1 MFWSTVGRF
10 IVIPIALLIAALV
23 SGFVLFTLGLERIT
37 GALQGNRSG
46 DDVIVAMFDLTQQGL
61 LLGTGLT
68 LIPALVVVIVGEIA
82 RIRSAIYY
90 VAGGGLALAAMPMLA
105 RMTDSGNVV
114 IPETTVWQIFAT
126 AGFVFVAYGGLLKIS
141 SVAEETRHPSRTIPL
156 GLILSLGAVM
166 VVFSKSFSAWVMS
179 AWARSIEA
187 SIAITFDCADL

>member
-1 MFWSTVGRF
+1 VFWSTVGRF

-61 LLGTGLT
+61 LLATGLT

-114 IPETTVWQIFAT
+114 IPETTVWQVFAT
-126 AGFVFVAYGGLLKIS
+126 AGFAGGFVYW
-141 SVAEETRHPSRTIPL
+141 
-156 GLILSLGAVM
+156 LIAGRNA
-166 VVFSKSFSAWVMS
+166 
-179 AWARSIEA
+179 
-187 SIAITFDCADL
+187 

>member
-10 IVIPIALLIAALV
+10 IVIAIALLIAALV

-37 GALQGNRSG
+37 GALQVNRSG

-61 LLGTGLT
+61 LLATGLT

-105 RMTDSGNVV
+105 RMTESGNVV
-114 IPETTVWQIFAT
+114 IPETTVWQVFAT
-126 AGFVFVAYGGLLKIS
+126 AGFAGGFVYW
-141 SVAEETRHPSRTIPL
+141 
-156 GLILSLGAVM
+156 LIAGR
-166 VVFSKSFSAWVMS
+166 SA
-179 AWARSIEA
+179 
-187 SIAITFDCADL
+187 

>member
-61 LLGTGLT
+61 LLATGLT

-114 IPETTVWQIFAT
+114 IPETTVWQVFAT
-126 AGFVFVAYGGLLKIS
+126 AGFAGGFVYW
-141 SVAEETRHPSRTIPL
+141 
-156 GLILSLGAVM
+156 LIAGRNA
-166 VVFSKSFSAWVMS
+166 
-179 AWARSIEA
+179 
-187 SIAITFDCADL
+187 

>member
-1 MFWSTVGRF
+1 
-10 IVIPIALLIAALV
+10 LV

-61 LLGTGLT
+61 LLASGLT

-105 RMTDSGNVV
+105 RMTESGNVV
-114 IPETTVWQIFAT
+114 IPETTVWQVFAT
-126 AGFVFVAYGGLLKIS
+126 AGFAGGFVYW
-141 SVAEETRHPSRTIPL
+141 
-156 GLILSLGAVM
+156 LIAGRNA
-166 VVFSKSFSAWVMS
+166 
-179 AWARSIEA
+179 
-187 SIAITFDCADL
+187 

>member
-61 LLGTGLT
+61 LLATGLT
-68 LIPALVVVIVGEIA
+68 LIPALLVVIVGEIA

-105 RMTDSGNVV
+105 RMTESGNVV
-114 IPETTVWQIFAT
+114 IPETTVWQVFAT
-126 AGFVFVAYGGLLKIS
+126 AGFAGGFVYW
-141 SVAEETRHPSRTIPL
+141 
-156 GLILSLGAVM
+156 LIAGRNA
-166 VVFSKSFSAWVMS
+166 
-179 AWARSIEA
+179 
-187 SIAITFDCADL
+187 

>member
-61 LLGTGLT
+61 LLATGLT

-105 RMTDSGNVV
+105 RMTESGNVV
-114 IPETTVWQIFAT
+114 IPETTVWQAFAT
-126 AGFVFVAYGGLLKIS
+126 AGFAGGFVYW
-141 SVAEETRHPSRTIPL
+141 
-156 GLILSLGAVM
+156 LIAGRNA
-166 VVFSKSFSAWVMS
+166 
-179 AWARSIEA
+179 
-187 SIAITFDCADL
+187 

>member
-23 SGFVLFTLGLERIT
+23 SGFMLFTLGLERIT

-61 LLGTGLT
+61 LLATGLT

-105 RMTDSGNVV
+105 RMTESGNVV
-114 IPETTVWQIFAT
+114 IPETTVWQVFAT
-126 AGFVFVAYGGLLKIS
+126 AGFAGGFVYW
-141 SVAEETRHPSRTIPL
+141 
-156 GLILSLGAVM
+156 LIAGRNA
-166 VVFSKSFSAWVMS
+166 
-179 AWARSIEA
+179 
-187 SIAITFDCADL
+187 

>member
-10 IVIPIALLIAALV
+10 IIIPIALLIAALV

-61 LLGTGLT
+61 LLATGLT

-105 RMTDSGNVV
+105 RMTESGNVV
-114 IPETTVWQIFAT
+114 IPETTVWQVFAT
-126 AGFVFVAYGGLLKIS
+126 AGFAGGFVYW
-141 SVAEETRHPSRTIPL
+141 
-156 GLILSLGAVM
+156 LIAGRNA
-166 VVFSKSFSAWVMS
+166 
-179 AWARSIEA
+179 
-187 SIAITFDCADL
+187 

>member
-37 GALQGNRSG
+37 GALQGSRSG

-61 LLGTGLT
+61 LLATGLT

-105 RMTDSGNVV
+105 RMTESGNVV
-114 IPETTVWQIFAT
+114 IPETTVWQVFAT
-126 AGFVFVAYGGLLKIS
+126 AGFAGGFVYW
-141 SVAEETRHPSRTIPL
+141 
-156 GLILSLGAVM
+156 LIAGRNA
-166 VVFSKSFSAWVMS
+166 
-179 AWARSIEA
+179 
-187 SIAITFDCADL
+187 

>member
-1 MFWSTVGRF
+1 MFWSTVGRL
-10 IVIPIALLIAALV
+10 IVIPIALLIAASV

-61 LLGTGLT
+61 LLATGRT

-114 IPETTVWQIFAT
+114 IPETTVWQVFAT
-126 AGFVFVAYGGLLKIS
+126 AGFAGGFVYW
-141 SVAEETRHPSRTIPL
+141 
-156 GLILSLGAVM
+156 LIAGRNA
-166 VVFSKSFSAWVMS
+166 
-179 AWARSIEA
+179 
-187 SIAITFDCADL
+187 

>member
-10 IVIPIALLIAALV
+10 VVIPIALLIAALV

-61 LLGTGLT
+61 LLATGLT

-114 IPETTVWQIFAT
+114 IPETTVWQVFAT
-126 AGFVFVAYGGLLKIS
+126 AGFAGGFVYW
-141 SVAEETRHPSRTIPL
+141 
-156 GLILSLGAVM
+156 LIAGRNA
-166 VVFSKSFSAWVMS
+166 
-179 AWARSIEA
+179 
-187 SIAITFDCADL
+187 

>member
-10 IVIPIALLIAALV
+10 IVIPVALLIAALV

-61 LLGTGLT
+61 LLATGLT

-105 RMTDSGNVV
+105 RMTESGNVV
-114 IPETTVWQIFAT
+114 IPETTVWQVFAT
-126 AGFVFVAYGGLLKIS
+126 AGFAGGFVYW
-141 SVAEETRHPSRTIPL
+141 
-156 GLILSLGAVM
+156 LIAGRNA
-166 VVFSKSFSAWVMS
+166 
-179 AWARSIEA
+179 
-187 SIAITFDCADL
+187 

>member
-1 MFWSTVGRF
+1 MFWSTVGRL
-10 IVIPIALLIAALV
+10 IVIPIALLIAASV

-61 LLGTGLT
+61 LLATGLT

-105 RMTDSGNVV
+105 RMTESGNVV
-114 IPETTVWQIFAT
+114 VPETTVWQVFAT
-126 AGFVFVAYGGLLKIS
+126 AGFAGGFVYW
-141 SVAEETRHPSRTIPL
+141 
-156 GLILSLGAVM
+156 LIAGRNA
-166 VVFSKSFSAWVMS
+166 
-179 AWARSIEA
+179 
-187 SIAITFDCADL
+187 

>member
-10 IVIPIALLIAALV
+10 IVIPIALLIAASV

-61 LLGTGLT
+61 LLATGLT
-68 LIPALVVVIVGEIA
+68 LIPALLVVIVGEIA

-105 RMTDSGNVV
+105 RMTESGNVV
-114 IPETTVWQIFAT
+114 VPETTVWQVFAT
-126 AGFVFVAYGGLLKIS
+126 AGFAGGFVYW
-141 SVAEETRHPSRTIPL
+141 
-156 GLILSLGAVM
+156 LIAGRNA
-166 VVFSKSFSAWVMS
+166 
-179 AWARSIEA
+179 
-187 SIAITFDCADL
+187 